1 MVKCG
6 KKKKCRLRLCGVL
19 TPEDGASGQQLRR
32 SSFILWAA
40 GMVASLG
47 SHVDQDT
54 LATGW
59 RIGGRGVRLRP
70 TMRWKQ

>member
-6 KKKKCRLRLCGVL
+6 KKKKCRLMLCGGL
-19 TPEDGASGQQLRR
+19 IPEDGVSGRQLRR
-32 SSFILWAA
+32 LSFILWAA

-59 RIGGRGVRLRP
+59 RIGGTGVRLRP
-70 TMRWKQ
+70 TMRWK

>member
-6 KKKKCRLRLCGVL
+6 KKKKRRLRLGGVL
-19 TPEDGASGQQLRR
+19 TPEGGASGWQLR
-32 SSFILWAA
+32 SSGFTLWAA

-47 SHVDQDT
+47 SHVDQ
-54 LATGW
+54 AAGW

-70 TMRWKQ
+70 TMRWK